1 MRYEEVTDYVESLV
15 GSGDELLSWVRKK
28 SSELESYGVHSIDP
42 TRGRLIETLVRLRSA
57 KTVLEIGSGAG
68 YSALWFIKGMEPD
81 GTLDAIEVNPTV
93 VGILRTVVKKA
104 GLEGRIKIHT
114 GPALELL
121 GRLKGPYDFV
131 FIDAKKDEYP
141 AYFDH
146 AIRLTAAGSVI
157 LADNMLWGGAT
168 VRGDRGREGVN
179 GIISY
184 TKLIFN
190 DPRLVSLIIPLGDG
204 MAVSYRVA

>member
-1 MRYEEVTDYVESLV
+1 MRYEEVSDYVEKLV
-15 GSGDELLSWVRKK
+15 GEGDELLSWASKK
-28 SSELESYGVHSIDP
+28 SSELKSYGVHSIDP
-42 TRGRLIETLVRLRSA
+42 TRGRLLEILVRLRSA
-57 KTVLEIGSGAG
+57 KRILEIGSGAG
-68 YSALWFIKGMEPD
+68 YSALWFMRGMGPE
-81 GTLDAIEVNPTV
+81 GTLDAIEVKPTV
-93 VGILRTVVKKA
+93 VVALRTVVKRA
-104 GLEGRIKIHT
+104 GVEGRIKIHN

-131 FIDAKKDEYP
+131 FIDAEKDEYP
-141 AYFDH
+141 AYLDH
-146 AIRLTAAGSVI
+146 ALRLTVAGSTI

-168 VRGDRGREGVN
+168 ICGDQGREGVK

-204 MAVSYRVA
+204 MAVSYRVK